1 MRHNFIAY
9 ASLNGDNHAYYLETK
24 EEYEHTFITPEDFLG
39 IIMPIGV
46 DIDAGTV
53 EPNEM

>member
-9 ASLNGDNHAYYLETK
+9 ASLNGNNYAYYLETK

-46 DIDAGTV
+46 DIDAETV